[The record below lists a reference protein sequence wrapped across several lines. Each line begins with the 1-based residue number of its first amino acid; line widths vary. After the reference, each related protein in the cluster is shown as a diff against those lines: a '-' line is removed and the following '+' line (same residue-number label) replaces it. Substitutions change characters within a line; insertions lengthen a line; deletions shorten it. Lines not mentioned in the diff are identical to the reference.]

1 VREPPLVRV
10 RVPLVQT
17 SAAKV
22 PKVVRDREALD
33 QTANGIVAPREVEA
47 VSTVAL
53 VLVLMVVMAEAMVAL
68 TAVVTAA
75 IFVESEVE
83 ALRTVA
89 FVLALTALVTAAIF
103 VESEVE
109 ALVTSD

>member
-17 SAAKV
+17 SAASV
-22 PKVVRDREALD
+22 PKVVRLRVAED
-33 QTANGIVAPREVEA
+33 QTANGIVAPRDVEA

-53 VLVLMVVMAEAMVAL
+53 VLLFIVVIAEAMVAL
-68 TAVVTAA
+68 TAEVTAA
-75 IFVESEVE
+75 IFVE
-83 ALRTVA
+83 RD
-89 FVLALTALVTAAIF
+89 
-103 VESEVE
+103 VE